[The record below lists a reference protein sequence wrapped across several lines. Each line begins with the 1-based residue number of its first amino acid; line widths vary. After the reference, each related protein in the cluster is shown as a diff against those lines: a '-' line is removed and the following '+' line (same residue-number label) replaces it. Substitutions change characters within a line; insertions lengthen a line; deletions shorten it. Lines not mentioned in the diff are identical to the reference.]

1 MNTPSSSS
9 SSIAPSEA
17 DTAEIA
23 AVLRPLLPLGKKK
36 IDQKFSNDID
46 RKVNLLVIKLQKE
59 PNEVLAFQCL
69 GLIGLAITKGN
80 KSAAKQK
87 IRPMRWVDTAPPTLN
102 ALSNDDERL
111 GAIKLLSSIKSSWK
125 ISYALREAIDTKTNK
140 PIANELIKLAVT
152 ASTSHAELVKGLYE
166 LVLEYIEINPDGA
179 NLILKLVVKLL
190 PATEIE
196 TGNFFGE
203 EFSNLAST
211 VADFIQKSQSSP
223 KTALEIQKCILGIL
237 EIVSSRDPTVLLNE
251 KTLYGLTSLSNQQ
264 GGWPKPLQKPLY
276 YLSSQIISTAIQ
288 HVKMYGM
295 NHTSEV
301 RQLLEYASH
310 CLPLE
315 KASAKFITDR
325 EIIKTI
331 LHPAKNSSIE
341 DSTEPST
348 RFGIQEQI
356 AALLVSWHRYFSDL
370 PDPSVAEE
378 VNSLVDLV
386 ASKARV
392 EMYGAKGDVVQYQP
406 LQHFLGDSSAQPPAN
421 VRIEIPGVRV
431 LRSDTSQRVLTRA
444 LVFPV
449 K

>member
-1 MNTPSSSS
+1 MNTPPSSS
-9 SSIAPSEA
+9 SSIAASEA

-23 AVLRPLLPLGKKK
+23 TALRPLLPLGKKK
-36 IDQKFSNDID
+36 IDQNFSKDID

-87 IRPMRWVDTAPPTLN
+87 IRLTRWVDTAPPTLN
-102 ALSNDDERL
+102 ALINDDERL
-111 GAIKLLSSIKSSWK
+111 GAIKLLGSIKTSWK
-125 ISYALREAIDTKTNK
+125 VSYALREAIDKKTNK
-140 PIANELIKLAVT
+140 SIANELIKLAVT
-152 ASTSHAELVKGLYE
+152 ASASHEELVKGLHQ
-166 LVLEYIEINPDGA
+166 LVLENININPDGA
-179 NLILKLVVKLL
+179 NLILKFVVKLL
-190 PATEIE
+190 LGTEIE
-196 TGNFFGE
+196 TGNYFGD
-203 EFSNLAST
+203 EFSNLASA
-211 VADFIQKSQSSP
+211 VSDFIQKSQSSP
-223 KTALEIQKCILGIL
+223 KTALEVQKCVLGIL
-237 EIVSSRDPTVLLNE
+237 EIISSRDPTVLLNE
-251 KTLYGLTSLSNQQ
+251 KTLFGLTILSNQQ
-264 GGWPKPLQKPLY
+264 GGWPKPLLKPLY
-276 YLSSQIISTAIQ
+276 YLSSKIISTAIH

-301 RQLLEYASH
+301 RQLLKYASH

-315 KASAKFITDR
+315 RVSAKFITDR

-331 LHPAKNSSIE
+331 LHPDKNSSVE
-341 DSTEPST
+341 ESNEPSSQ
-348 RFGIQEQI
+348 FGIQEQI
-356 AALLVSWHRYFSDL
+356 AALLISWHRYFSDL
-370 PDPSVAEE
+370 PDSSVAEE